1 MDTLWIIIVIILQI
15 VAMAGT
21 IIPVLPS
28 ITIAWAGMLMLYLLV
43 GTEAINGTTFIW
55 ASIAAI
61 AAKALD
67 LLLPLWGVKL
77 FGGTKSGVNG
87 ATIGMV
93 VALLWSFTPF
103 AAIINPIIAMV
114 VFPIIGAFIGEKRA
128 AGGDNRKAWGGA
140 WGSLLG
146 FFLTIGIKFIL
157 IAWYL
162 YITIAYIVK

>member
-1 MDTLWIIIVIILQI
+1 MEILWIIIVIILQI
-15 VAMAGT
+15 IAMAGT

-28 ITIAWAGMLMLYLLV
+28 ITIAWAGMLILYLLV
-43 GTEAINGTTFIW
+43 GGDAISGTTFIW
-55 ASIAAI
+55 ASVAAI
-61 AAKALD
+61 AAKVLD

-87 ATIGMV
+87 ATIAMV

-128 AGGDNRKAWGGA
+128 TDGDNRKAWGGA